1 MSLNTVSMINTNTS
15 GIGCPPGM
23 KWPHRVNIDVSLTDI
38 PTETIWIF
46 SYGNDKYKS
55 HSKRLCK
62 YCICYVLTFLHC
74 KMFWQESKWFLQKS
88 KTSLEI
94 PKG

>member
-1 MSLNTVSMINTNTS
+1 MSLNTASMINTNTS
-15 GIGCPPGM
+15 GIGCPSGM

-55 HSKRLCK
+55 HSKILYK

-74 KMFWQESKWFLQKS
+74 KMFWQASKWFLQ
-88 KTSLEI
+88 
-94 PKG
+94 